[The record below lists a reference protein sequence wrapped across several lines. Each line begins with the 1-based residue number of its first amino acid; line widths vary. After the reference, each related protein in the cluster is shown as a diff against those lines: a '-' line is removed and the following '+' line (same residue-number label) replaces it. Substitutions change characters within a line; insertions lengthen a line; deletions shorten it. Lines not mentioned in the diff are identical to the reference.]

1 MELIITPLGAHAGA
15 EATGVDL
22 AQPVS
27 GEIRRRLR
35 AAMVEHV
42 ALVVRDQILDPNG
55 FVGAVRA
62 FGEPMQQNLATER
75 LDADGFVSLVTN
87 ALLSQAGERVYH
99 SAYWHTDHTNREVPP
114 SFTALYAVELPV
126 SGGGDTGIINTR
138 AAYAALSPA
147 MLDKIAELRTVNVFQ
162 GSAAKKKSFRN
173 AVKKHAVDDN
183 PVIHPLIRTVPE
195 TGGQS
200 HLHAPGQGRELCRHD
215 ARGQP

>member
-1 MELIITPLGAHAGA
+1 MTEPMSTAELAVLQRQLEETSARFEVGEITRTDVAQA
-15 EATGVDL
+15 EASLAQSEADL
-22 AQPVS
+22 A
-27 GEIRRRLR
+27 
-35 AAMVEHV
+35 
-42 ALVVRDQILDPNG
+42 
-55 FVGAVRA
+55 
-62 FGEPMQQNLATER
+62 
-75 LDADGFVSLVTN
+75 N
-87 ALLSQAGERVYH
+87 AQAQLS
-99 SAYWHTDHTNREVPP
+99 T
-114 SFTALYAVELPV
+114 
-126 SGGGDTGIINTR
+126 TR